1 MAPRR
6 STRARKAVVTNF
18 DFELSD
24 DDARP
29 SPKKAK
35 RTEDSDEDQ
44 DFEVQAT
51 AENDGD
57 PDEYEEPPAEESD
70 SPSEPDAASDV
81 DADADAAPRRALPGR
96 DRRPQATTD
105 PNAIEAYP
113 FSKKTTR
120 AYEGPLKRQRK
131 TPYILEYMYGPE
143 VAHTELACG
152 MLNRWYRHDVRPG
165 REGDGAAGPIV
176 TPWVG
181 EGFER
186 GQGKG
191 WRAWIGWC
199 EEGGV
204 RGRQR
209 AWEVGEGDVEGYIPR
224 PKGDLAVLLGP
235 YGDQDE
241 VVFRAGEATAL
252 PVDDHDLPIS
262 GDDGQKAG
270 SGWVFD
276 VGGIVPSLSWV
287 PQSASGPQYLA
298 LCVVPHSD
306 QEHPSTAEREPHKG
320 SQKHG
325 TIQLWRFDG
334 RKEETGE
341 MVPSAEPPVLVR
353 TLCFD
358 WGRARRVRW
367 CPVPSADEAVLGLL
381 GILTGDGKVRV
392 LEIPR
397 PGDDERGS
405 FCMCPFTVR
414 PDGDPKSMS
423 C

>member
-6 STRARKAVVTNF
+6 SARARKAVVTNF

-29 SPKKAK
+29 PPKKQRA
-35 RTEDSDEDQ
+35 EDSDEDQ
-44 DFEVQAT
+44 DFEVEAA

-57 PDEYEEPPAEESD
+57 PDEYEEPPAESD
-70 SPSEPDAASDV
+70 SPSEPDAVSDAEVDV
-81 DADADAAPRRALPGR
+81 DVEATPRRALPGR

-105 PNAIEAYP
+105 PSVIEAYP

-143 VAHTELACG
+143 SAHTELACG

-165 REGDGAAGPIV
+165 REGDGDAGPTA

-181 EGFER
+181 EGFE
-186 GQGKG
+186 GAQGRAWKG
-191 WRAWIGWC
+191 WVGRCG
-199 EEGGV
+199 EGGV

-209 AWEVGEGDVEGYIPR
+209 AWGAERGDVEGYIPR
-224 PKGDLAVLLGP
+224 PKGNLAVLLGP

-252 PVDDHDLPIS
+252 AVDDHDLPIS
-262 GDDGQKAG
+262 AEDGQKTG
-270 SGWVFD
+270 RGWVFD
-276 VGGIVPSLSWV
+276 VGGIVPSLSWT

-306 QEHPSTAEREPHKG
+306 QEHPATKEREPHRG

-325 TIQLWRFDG
+325 TIQLWRFEG
-334 RKEETGE
+334 RKEESGE

-367 CPVPSADEAVLGLL
+367 CPVPSADESVLGLL

-405 FCMCPFTVR
+405 FCMCSLRNSAGR
-414 PDGDPKSMS
+414 PTSVT